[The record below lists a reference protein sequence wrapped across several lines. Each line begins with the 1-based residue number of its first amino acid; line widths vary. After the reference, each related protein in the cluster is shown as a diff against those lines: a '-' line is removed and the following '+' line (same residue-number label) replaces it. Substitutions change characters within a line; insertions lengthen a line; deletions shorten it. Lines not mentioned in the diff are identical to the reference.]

1 MSDIGSQDF
10 LEGDEA
16 AAAAVVN
23 PDGSFGP
30 WELGAKWT
38 LPSNVSCAI
47 QVNKLQLAGQAHCA
61 VAGLPTLRVHNT
73 ENCGARSGKVDSERS
88 SILDMRCMAVNGK
101 KKSIG
106 EAQIQTSS
114 SSWKVAVT
122 TQRRTI
128 TDSS

>member
-101 KKSIG
+101 KTGMASN
-106 EAQIQTSS
+106 TNVCSRR
-114 SSWKVAVT
+114 KVAVT

-128 TDSS
+128 TDSC